1 MSHKRLHKVARFL
14 AEYPN
19 DELCLFI
26 HVKGRRDDAVPARG
40 QTVSATDLTCVDVGG
55 GRSDRA

>member
-1 MSHKRLHKVARFL
+1 MSRKRLHKVARFL

-26 HVKGRRDDAVPARG
+26 HVKGRRDDAVAARG
-40 QTVSATDLTCVDVGG
+40 QTVSAADLAGIDVGG
-55 GRSDRA
+55 GRRDRA